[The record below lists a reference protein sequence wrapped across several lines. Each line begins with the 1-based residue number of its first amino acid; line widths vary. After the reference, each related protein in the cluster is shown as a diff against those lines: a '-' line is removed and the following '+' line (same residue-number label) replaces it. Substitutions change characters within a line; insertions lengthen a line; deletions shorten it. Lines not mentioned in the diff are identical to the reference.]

1 MDERRLHIL
10 NDTAYAGGP
19 VIYWMSRDQRARDN
33 WALVYARS
41 RALEYR
47 AGLLVFFCLSTAFLG
62 ARKEHYAFML
72 EGLRE
77 VEADLRSLGIPF
89 FLKTG
94 DPMTVAPAF
103 MTKMKAGLVVTDF
116 DPLRIKRRW
125 RESLAD
131 GLRAPVHEIDAH
143 NVVPC
148 RAASPK
154 QEYGAHTLR
163 KKLQRLLPE
172 FLVPVPAL
180 KKFNGPGECAPVD
193 WERAYREAGIAGD
206 GSERFRIKSGPRG
219 ALRAMRR
226 FLERGLGDYSWA
238 RNDPSAA
245 GQSGLSPYLHFG
257 QLSAQRLA
265 LEASRSAFRGRDDFL
280 EQLVVRRE
288 LSDNYCLHNPHYD
301 SFEGIPAWAR
311 KTLDRHRG
319 DRREYVYRGDELE
332 FARTHDPLWN
342 AAQTGLLRFGTMHG
356 YLRMYWAKKILEWS
370 ASPEEAYET
379 AVSLNDRYQLDGR
392 DPNGYAGIAWSIG
405 GAHDR
410 PWAERPVFGMIRY
423 MSFNGCKSKFNIRRY
438 IESIENA

>member
-1 MDERRLHIL
+1 MDERRVHIL
-10 NDTAYAGGP
+10 NDAPYAGGP
-19 VIYWMSRDQRARDN
+19 VVYWMSRDQRVRDN
-33 WALVYARS
+33 WALLYARDLAAVH
-41 RALEYR
+41 RAP
-47 AGLLVFFCLSTAFLG
+47 LVVLFCLATAFVG
-62 ARKEHYAFML
+62 AREEHYAFML
-72 EGLRE
+72 AGLRE
-77 VEADLRSLGIPF
+77 VEEDLRSRGIPF
-89 FLKTG
+89 FVECG
-94 DPMTVAPAF
+94 DPIRTAPTFA
-103 MTKMKAGLVVTDF
+103 KRLKAGMVVTDF

-125 RESLAD
+125 RESLAA
-131 GLRAPVHEIDAH
+131 GVCIPVHEVDAH
-143 NVVPC
+143 NIVPC
-148 RAASPK
+148 RAASAK
-154 QEYGAHTLR
+154 LEYGAYTLR
-163 KKLQRLLPE
+163 KKLERLLPG

-180 KKFNGPGECAPVD
+180 KKFDSPAAFDLVD
-193 WERAYREAGIAGD
+193 WARVYRAAGITG
-206 GSERFRIKSGPRG
+206 GGVSRLRIKSGPRS

-226 FLERGLGDYSWA
+226 FLEKGLGDYSWA
-238 RNDPSAA
+238 RNDPSID

-265 LEASRSAFRGRDDFL
+265 LEVSRSPLRGRDDFL

-288 LSDNYCLHNPHYD
+288 LSDNYCLYNPHYD

-311 KTLDRHRG
+311 KTLDKHRA
-319 DRREYVYRGDELE
+319 DIREYVYARDDLE

-342 AAQTGLLRFGTMHG
+342 AAQAGLLKLGTMHG

-379 AVSLNDRYQLDGR
+379 AVVLNDRYELDGR

-410 PWAERPVFGMIRY
+410 PWAERPVFGMVRY